1 MKVIITDTQDEEI
14 ERLELNN
21 RVVNLNQDAEIN
33 QSEYMLLLDQTV
45 TVDGLP
51 IRKYDIKVIDM
62 TDALQVKPEP
72 EESEGKDIT
81 TSDSEEA
88 YAKSIAS
95 EFEVLEIFFN
105 QAVALMRKN
114 QDEEDISTEAAM
126 NAATALYINTKKEMQ
141 WYMTKHNTQQKR
153 SMSIL

>member
-141 WYMTKHNTQQKR
+141 
-153 SMSIL
+153 